1 MNTNNIMEVNKMA
14 KKNQEASWE
23 KKRYKS
29 PKKSEASKVP
39 EVK

>member
-1 MNTNNIMEVNKMA
+1 MA
-14 KKNQEASWE
+14 KKGQQATYE